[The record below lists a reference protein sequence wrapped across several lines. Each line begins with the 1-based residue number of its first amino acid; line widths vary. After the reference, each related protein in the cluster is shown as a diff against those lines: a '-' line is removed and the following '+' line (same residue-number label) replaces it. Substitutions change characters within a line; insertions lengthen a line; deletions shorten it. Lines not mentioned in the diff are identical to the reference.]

1 MCARAEKQKVK
12 SELSS
17 METININ
24 RDGEA
29 PTETERLTENS
40 THTRAHINSM
50 ERLNVSKQSLKI
62 QTEAEKVSVEKCWRC
77 GRPCNPVLYVRSE
90 RSHKDLPLC
99 QKCAQAWLNGG
110 RMPK

>member
-1 MCARAEKQKVK
+1 
-12 SELSS
+12 

-24 RDGEA
+24 RDGET

-40 THTRAHINSM
+40 THTRAHINSIG
-50 ERLNVSKQSLKI
+50 RLNVSKQSLKI

-77 GRPCNPVLYVRSE
+77 GKPCNPIAFTRSKRKKKDLSICAKCWPDWSE
-90 RSHKDLPLC
+90 R
-99 QKCAQAWLNGG
+99 G